1 MKSIKDY
8 KEELGLPD
16 GDEIRE
22 FYGFHYRASDGC
34 IGLEDNITKKTQMSF
49 EAHSLQAV
57 LDNFHTFLTTV
68 GFGYV
73 GDITIESKDGEKC
86 WGTNGSHK

>member
-1 MKSIKDY
+1 MKSSV
-8 KEELGLPD
+8 KEQLGMPD
-16 GDEIRE
+16 GDEVRE

-57 LDNFHTFLTTV
+57 LENFHTFLNTV
-68 GFGYV
+68 GFTYI

-86 WGTNGSHK
+86 WGTDGSHK

>member
-1 MKSIKDY
+1 MKSTKDY

-34 IGLEDNITKKTQMSF
+34 IGLEDNITKKT
-49 EAHSLQAV
+49 
-57 LDNFHTFLTTV
+57 TV
-68 GFGYV
+68 
-73 GDITIESKDGEKC
+73 ELLKE
-86 WGTNGSHK
+86 